1 MGIKKSILK
10 SIRPGAKRID
20 EVFHRLFR
28 IEPEQK
34 PADPLSGLSGDRAI
48 EFAFCVKALFDIP
61 KHLKVLDVGCSGSP
75 LTTIIRNIGFS
86 SIDGIDFL
94 PSPVRYK
101 GIRYIQD
108 DFLESN
114 KLDDVYDVIVMCS
127 TIEHVGLEGRYT
139 SPSVKSGDI
148 DAIRRSFELLRADGM
163 LILTIPYGIEN
174 IIMPFHRVY
183 NKHSSDMLKYLF
195 EHFETIGE
203 EYFMKDTFGVWEKC
217 SETEAGSVNPTESKY
232 ALGMYVFRKS
242 SASR

>member
-1 MGIKKSILK
+1 M
-10 SIRPGAKRID
+10 SIRKAILEIVYPYAKR
-20 EVFHRLFR
+20 VANFLRYLLK
-28 IEPEQK
+28 IEPEE
-34 PADPLSGLSGDRAI
+34 PDPLSGLAGDRAI
-48 EFAFCVKALFDIP
+48 EYAFCVKALFDLP
-61 KHLKVLDVGCSGSP
+61 KQLKVLDVGCSGSP
-75 LTTIIRNIGFS
+75 LTTIIRSIGFS
-86 SIDGIDFL
+86 SVDGIDFL

-114 KLDDVYDVIVMCS
+114 KLDDVYDAIVMCS

-139 SPSVKSGDI
+139 SPSVKNGDI
-148 DAIRRSFELLRADGM
+148 DAIRRGFDLLRPDGV

-195 EHFETIGE
+195 KHFETIDE
-203 EYFMKDTFGVWEKC
+203 EYFMKDTLGVWEKC

-242 SASR
+242 SVSR